1 MGKPAIMG
9 AYTELFAGLDP
20 SIKPDTKWG
29 MYSVRANSLILLTK
43 LVQFAPSEP
52 QKNLDPT

>member
-20 SIKPDTKWG
+20 SITPDAKWG
-29 MYSVRANSLILLTK
+29 KVT
-43 LVQFAPSEP
+43 
-52 QKNLDPT
+52 